1 MPALGQQRHV
11 EERGEALSDF
21 LGDVLAR
28 QRPIAFASTARM
40 SRRGSSS
47 AVVGQETAARVQS
60 DTSVMDFVVAAL
72 RERLAKA
79 GRRKRGAPTTS

>member
-28 QRPIAFASTARM
+28 QRPIVASTAKM
-40 SRRGSSS
+40 SRRSSSS
-47 AVVGQETAARVQS
+47 AVVGRETAARVQS

>member
-1 MPALGQQRHV
+1 MPPLGQQRHV
-11 EERGEALSDF
+11 EERGEALCDF

-40 SRRGSSS
+40 SRRSSSS

-79 GRRKRGAPTTS
+79 WRRKRGTPTTS